1 MRYLPFVIFN
11 TIIYLFLT
19 TNLELLNIFAGL
31 IISVVITVV
40 LRPVI
45 RKASW
50 RRFPAATLAFI
61 RYLGV
66 LIYDIVS
73 GGLMVARLALSRKIE
88 INPGVIAIPS
98 ECDSELATAL
108 SAHSISL
115 SPGELVVEIDAEG
128 VMYTHILDIRQEPE
142 YKKQAQKLRKEL
154 LSNIFN

>member
-1 MRYLPFVIFN
+1 MRYLPFGIFN

-61 RYLGV
+61 RYLGI

-115 SPGELVVEIDAEG
+115 SPGELVVEIDDEG

-142 YKKQAQKLRKEL
+142 YKKQAQKLRREL
-154 LSNIFN
+154 LRNIFN

>member
-11 TIIYLFLT
+11 TIIYLLLT

-31 IISVVITVV
+31 FISVVITIL

-115 SPGELVVEIDAEG
+115 SPGELVVEIDDEG

-142 YKKQAQKLRKEL
+142 YKKQAQKLRREL

>member
-11 TIIYLFLT
+11 TIIYLLLT
-19 TNLELLNIFAGL
+19 ANLELLNIFAGL
-31 IISVVITVV
+31 IISLVITVLV
-40 LRPVI
+40 RPVI
-45 RKASW
+45 RKTSW

-98 ECDSELATAL
+98 ECSSELATAL

-115 SPGELVVEIDAEG
+115 SPGELVVEIDDEG

-142 YKKQAQKLRKEL
+142 YKKQAQKLRREL

>member
-11 TIIYLFLT
+11 TIIYLLLT

-31 IISVVITVV
+31 IISVVITVL

-50 RRFPAATLAFI
+50 RRLPSATLAFI

-115 SPGELVVEIDAEG
+115 SPGELVVEIDDEG

-142 YKKQAQKLRKEL
+142 YKKQAQKLRREL